1 MKHKY
6 PISLLSDLSIIDV
19 QSNLIDVIGILT
31 VKESLISLSQ
41 TFAKERYKMQVPEC
55 DNSVIYQL
63 FSVDN

>member
-19 QSNLIDVIGILT
+19 QSNLIEVIGILT
-31 VKESLISLSQ
+31 VKESSISLSQ
-41 TFAKERYKMQVPEC
+41 TFAKERYKMQVLEC